1 MTSTSHEV
9 RPAAVAGLFYP
20 GDPAE
25 LAGEVDRLLA
35 GAPPA
40 KTAQGGALPR
50 ALIVPHAGYRYS
62 GPIAASAYALLR
74 DAGPRVRRIVLLG
87 PSHFV
92 ALRGLALPDAAALET
107 PLGQVPVDLDAAERA
122 SKLPEVTSFAPAHA
136 REHSLEVQLPFL
148 QRVLPGVPV
157 VPLVV
162 GRAAPEAV
170 ARVIEAL
177 WDEPGTLVLV
187 SSDLSHYLPWEVAR
201 GVDGDTA
208 QRIVALDERIESEE
222 ACGSTGIRGLLV
234 AARRRGLTA
243 RQLDLR
249 NSGDTAGDKRRVVGY
264 GAFAFEEPAVT
275 A

>member
-1 MTSTSHEV
+1 MSSHDV

-20 GDPAE
+20 GDPAA

-35 GAPPA
+35 AAPG
-40 KTAQGGALPR
+40 GGALPV

-74 DAGPRVRRIVLLG
+74 DAGPRVRRVVLLG

-92 ALRGLALPDAAALET
+92 PLRGLALPGAASLET
-107 PLGQVPVDLDAAERA
+107 PLGRVPVDPDGAERA
-122 SKLPEVTSFAPAHA
+122 SALPEVTSSAAAHA

-148 QRVLPGVPV
+148 QRLLPGVPV

-162 GRAAPEAV
+162 GQAAPEAV

-177 WDEPGTLVLV
+177 WAEPGTLVLV

-201 GVDGDTA
+201 GVDADTA
-208 QRIVALDERIESEE
+208 RRILALDERIASDE
-222 ACGSTGIRGLLV
+222 ACGSAGIRGLLV
-234 AARRRGLTA
+234 AARRRGLSV

-249 NSGDTAGDKRRVVGY
+249 NSGDTDGDKGRVVGY
-264 GAFAFEEPAVT
+264 GAFAFEAPAVV